1 MSSAEPD
8 AMIAFADALSAM
20 VDELTPRLQQMGA
33 EALAYQLKPHP
44 GGPDLSDY
52 AYGTDPATIDAARL
66 ATFADRVRQVG
77 LAFRY
82 SSDFSSGPLPE
93 RIGRLQAHD
102 ADIDAAVQRLNS
114 PPVFRDQPPLAGRL
128 VTDGGEFAPY
138 PAGPATAGG
147 YHHGGA
153 IVGPDGR
160 TYPLAVP
167 YVAEDGLVYTAD
179 AEPGRDGIGVL
190 DGADRGWQLVGTE
203 LGTGPLPGAEADSP
217 SAPYTVTYEQHPDGR
232 RRAELTFHP
241 PAAGAPDDDA
251 GSIAGVAR
259 HAVYAG
265 GALLPIAMRIRSRRR
280 MSR

>member
-20 VDELTPRLQQMGA
+20 VDELSPRLQQMGA
-33 EALAYQLKPHP
+33 ETLAYQLKPHP

-66 ATFADRVRQVG
+66 AAFADRVRQVG

-82 SSDFSSGPLPE
+82 SSDFSFGPTPE
-93 RIGRLQAHD
+93 RTGPIQAPD
-102 ADIDAAVQRLNS
+102 AEIDAAIQRLNA
-114 PPVFRDQPPLAGRL
+114 PPVYRDQPPLAERL
-128 VTDGGEFAPY
+128 VTDAGEFAPY
-138 PAGPATAGG
+138 PAGQAMAGG

-153 IVGPDGR
+153 IVGPDGH

-167 YVAEDGLVYTAD
+167 YLADDGVVYTAD

-190 DGADRGWQLVGTE
+190 DGADRGWQVVGTE
-203 LGTGPLPGAEADSP
+203 LGTSPLPGAEVDSAP
-217 SAPYTVTYEQHPDGR
+217 APYTVTYEQHPDGR
-232 RRAELTFHP
+232 LRAQLTFP
-241 PAAGAPDDDA
+241 SPAAGAANADG
-251 GSIAGVAR
+251 GSIPAVAV

-265 GALLPIAMRIRSRRR
+265 GALLPIAMRIRSRRKVR
-280 MSR
+280 S